1 MASRAF
7 PASSTVPAHAW
18 AATRR
23 AYAWVLSLPPLL
35 VLSVL
40 AVVQWLALVGLVLS
54 IRHDGW
60 LFYQGGDETFYYSGA
75 WGIAGGHLPPG
86 SVGYGWTL
94 LLAPIALF
102 AGPSY
107 LAALPAV
114 VLLQVLVLLP
124 LGLFFAYGIGERIA
138 GRWLGYVM
146 AVGWVVAPYL
156 VIPGFVHRYH
166 DRWVEQF
173 LPQAF
178 GLTGLSDFFAMVV
191 TAGAAWLFLR
201 YLDNRG
207 TGDAVLAGLLTGLSI
222 GIKPADVLFVAG
234 LVLALLVT
242 RDWRGFV
249 PVGAGAVLPVLTLGI
264 WKERAIGHLP
274 ILQGALGHGGTVHG
288 VAGVA
293 ALMPAITLP
302 SSLHIDWGHLGDNM
316 AQFREF
322 FWSMRLVEWL
332 PFAGL
337 VALSRVSWSK
347 AAFFL
352 GWLGA
357 FVIVKGTSP
366 RASIP
371 DATFFRL
378 LMPAWPAYLLLAAAL
393 PLLVPDVA
401 RAARAAVAAAPVP
414 RPIPLRGRAV
424 AVSLALVGL
433 VPLLVLAVIPT
444 LKSRTIVSEF
454 TNNVAVPVGGS
465 FDLQAQRTP
474 QGVGLTWRRPP
485 GARGTVFY
493 RVYWSPA
500 SGTPPVGGVVD
511 YREGI
516 ACVPGAGA
524 ADCQLQMHPYPAVR
538 SLQFVAKPP
547 APGEWTYRVG
557 MVANWVDEPSRGDV
571 MLVSDPVTVDAG

>member
-1 MASRAF
+1 MATRAL
-7 PASSTVPAHAW
+7 PAASSAPARLW
-18 AATRR
+18 ATTCR
-23 AYAWVLSLPPLL
+23 AYAWVVALPPLL
-35 VLSVL
+35 VLAVL
-40 AVVQWLALVGLVLS
+40 AVVQWLALVALVLS
-54 IRHDGW
+54 IHHDGW

-94 LLAPIALF
+94 LLAPIALV

-107 LAALPAV
+107 LAALPAI

-124 LGLFFAYGIGERIA
+124 LGLVFAWGIGERIA

-173 LPQAF
+173 LPQAL

-234 LVLALLVT
+234 IVLALVVA
-242 RDWRGFV
+242 REWRGFV
-249 PVGAGAVLPVLTLGI
+249 PVGAGALLPVLTLGI

-274 ILQGALGHGGTVHG
+274 ILQGALGHGVTVHAVG
-288 VAGVA
+288 GVA

-302 SSLHIDWGHLGDNM
+302 GSLHLDWGHLGDNM

-332 PFAGL
+332 PFAGI

-347 AAFFL
+347 AALFL

-357 FVIVKGTSP
+357 FVVVKATSP

-378 LMPAWPAYLLLAAAL
+378 LMPAWPAYLLLAASL

-401 RAARAAVAAAPVP
+401 RVARGAVAAAPRP
-414 RPIPLRGRAV
+414 RPIPLRGRTV
-424 AVSLALVGL
+424 LTSLALVGL
-433 VPLLVLAVIPT
+433 LPLLVLAAIPT
-444 LKSRTIVSEF
+444 LKSRTIVSEL
-454 TNNVAVPVGGS
+454 TNNVVVPVGGD
-465 FDLQAQRTP
+465 FHLRAQTTP
-474 QGVGLTWRRPP
+474 RGVALTWQRPS

-493 RVYWSPA
+493 RVYWSQS
-500 SGTPPVGGVVD
+500 SGQPPVGGVTD
-511 YREGI
+511 YSRGI
-516 ACVPGAGA
+516 ACVPKSGA
-524 ADCQLQMHPYPAVR
+524 ADCQLLMTTYPSQRQTSFIAR
-538 SLQFVAKPP
+538 PTFH
-547 APGEWTYRVG
+547 GRWTYRVG
-557 MVANWVDEPSRGDV
+557 MVANWVDDPTRGDV
-571 MLVSDPVTVDAG
+571 MLVSNPVTVDAG